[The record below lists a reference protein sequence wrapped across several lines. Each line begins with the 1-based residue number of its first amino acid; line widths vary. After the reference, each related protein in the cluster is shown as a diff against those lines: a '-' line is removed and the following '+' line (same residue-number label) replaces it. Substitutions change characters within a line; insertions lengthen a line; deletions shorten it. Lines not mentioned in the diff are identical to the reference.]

1 MLEGPIGAAS
11 FNNEFGRPN
20 LAGYFR
26 TSLLEAN
33 GVWRG
38 YHKPIM
44 IAGGLGSIRGAN
56 VDERR
61 AGPRRQARRA
71 RRPGDADRPRRRRGV
86 VARQRRRRSRARL
99 RFGAARQRR
108 DAAARARSHRRVL
121 GARRRQPDRGDPR
134 HRRRRALERRARDRR
149 PQRLRRRDR
158 AARHPERR
166 ARHEPDGAV
175 VQRVAR
181 ALHADDRA
189 ARRRA
194 LRGDLRA
201 RALPVRRASASSRR
215 SASSSCATR
224 RSAARPS
231 RCRWKCCSASRRR

>member
-44 IAGGLGSIRGAN
+44 IAGGLGSVRAAN
-56 VDERR
+56 VDKGVPGPGAKLVVLGGPAMLIGLGGGAASSQGSGAGEAELDFASVQRGNAEMQRR
-61 AGPRRQARRA
+61 AQEVIDTCWAL
-71 RRPGDADRPRRRRGV
+71 GDA
-86 VARQRRRRSRARL
+86 
-99 RFGAARQRR
+99 
-108 DAAARARSHRRVL
+108 
-121 GARRRQPDRGDPR
+121 QPDRRDSR

-158 AARHPERR
+158 AARRSR
-166 ARHEPDGAV
+166 ATSPA
-175 VQRVAR
+175 
-181 ALHADDRA
+181 
-189 ARRRA
+189 
-194 LRGDLRA
+194 
-201 RALPVRRASASSRR
+201 
-215 SASSSCATR
+215 
-224 RSAARPS
+224 
-231 RCRWKCCSASRRR
+231 